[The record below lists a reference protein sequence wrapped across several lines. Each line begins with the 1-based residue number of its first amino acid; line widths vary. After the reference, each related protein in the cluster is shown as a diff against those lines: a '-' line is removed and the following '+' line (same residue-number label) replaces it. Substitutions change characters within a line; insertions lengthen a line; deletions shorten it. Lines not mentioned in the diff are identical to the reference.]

1 MFYILIILIIICVI
15 IFAIYKN
22 YVKFD
27 GNDFKYVTPIQI
39 TTQSVENMLNNIEDQ
54 SDGRIRL
61 KEKILTH
68 IYRKV
73 DDTKSDDLTNYI
85 NDLPRT
91 SNEYEVMQKYI
102 VNEKYENYT
111 IYGAPS
117 IKDFIQENYNFE
129 LEDKIEII
137 KKLYGVLLNR
147 GDITDF
153 DLANPYYEKFKIDTD
168 VYKTPHI
175 ALKYIF
181 TIFKDG
187 EKVKI
192 YSQEDIGV
200 LDYLNKYINTRLY
213 REKFGWELDNRFYSY
228 VNLNNYK
235 IYAVAVPLFGQV
247 EYNSYT
253 KDIVQLKEFIYGI
266 NKINTINNTKIN
278 SKEIFKK
285 QTFSY
290 MTKNQIDLASK
301 VDISMIKN
309 TKNIKVVVIINKYHG
324 RKIVIIYDNE
334 NFYQMDLIVNN
345 QCSLSGVKS
354 KMIEKQVNS
363 PNVEYYGLLSKDF
376 PYAIVKL
383 QKVSA
388 GNNLLLQ
395 YILPYTRKDIILKD
409 LINFDKSRQIP
420 KAVQDLF
427 KYVGGA
433 LGEYGDMIGAEKI
446 YENESYYAIKS
457 LPDMKR
463 YDNAQEDFD
472 MNVIKERYI
481 LWIVKK
487 SHFYKIKQNIM
498 DIDDPTLLYTIDSK
512 DVCEIMDKVIP
523 KNALAYCRL
532 FSGIRTNN
540 LHFKVEIYKDPKYYK
555 FAQLLF
561 TVNIFAE
568 NNNIVYYDNYKKLTT
583 IDPNYYK
590 NLSGSY
596 FIHYGIRQKY
606 LSTLRNIDAN
616 TKSRMIINMPRII
629 GRGENIFDNLSWIQY
644 KEIEQFLNLRYS
656 FSIIKQHAKIN
667 KPINED
673 LIKLSK
679 LKKQQVELIYNSFK
693 NSADQIE
700 LGILIAKSIFN
711 NIQGSILS
719 IGNEFFLT
727 IFPNSDVYFIPCL
740 IDSKNTE
747 NYEKY
752 IKERVKSK
760 VFGSLLSHLCENNSN
775 LFSLE
780 HKNMSKTPLG
790 FSNLIDNIK
799 NYKVNI
805 EKYDTII
812 FTYKPS
818 LDMAQYNSNSHGPLL
833 SNIFIDLVLKNIQIS
848 LENVKQN
855 FILVTGIL
863 YPNSYICKIINYISK
878 FFEKTL
884 YEINEE
890 AIHIKFM
897 NINKPYKRFDGKVT
911 YNNNDI
917 FFEGH
922 PKLDLPIPVDID
934 IDESPMNNNIKAIHD
949 SYYNKFIIAYNNLEF
964 ENKEELLENL
974 IYERL
979 NKTREYYEKYDM
991 KFDNYFTAN
1000 LTNYNK
1006 IVYQQF
1012 LSFKQTVFSSLAT
1025 YGKKSSIM
1033 SKPLKGKEYDY
1044 EEFMKYN
1051 KLIYANK
1058 QLLNASFPDTKEKY
1072 KMYKNISE
1080 DFTRGVAI
1088 YISNHYKLNINRISN
1103 AFVKLWEIYIMFPV
1117 ITGDINAFHMCEAPG
1132 QWIKTT
1138 EYFMSTIM
1146 KNNNF
1151 KYNWLANSLNPSNP
1165 ENIKKFGDDIIN
1177 DTYGLLKNNKN
1188 RWLFAE
1194 DDTGDITIS
1203 KNIRWYRENVKANLV
1218 TGDAGL
1224 STDLPLVYMQ
1234 KLDYSQYLIT
1244 AAVADKGAN
1253 CVIKCFQQFIV
1264 KHKSSMY
1271 SDGFFVNLLYL
1282 YFLSFETVYLYKP
1295 YTSGAI
1301 NGEFY
1306 IVGINFLGVS
1316 KEELE
1321 DLLIIQDNF
1330 EENMT
1335 FFERNDIPD
1344 YFVAQVESFV
1354 RDMTERRIN
1363 AQNKAKFLINVADD
1377 TEDKYGFKDLL
1388 ANIKEIH
1395 EVRFKEWIRLFKFV

>member
-1 MFYILIILIIICVI
+1 MFYILIILIIIFVI

-22 YVKFD
+22 YVKFG
-27 GNDFKYVTPIQI
+27 GNDFEYVTPIQI
-39 TTQSVENMLNNIEDQ
+39 TTQSVENMLNNFSHQ
-54 SDGRIRL
+54 SAGRIIL

-85 NDLPRT
+85 NNLPYT
-91 SNEYEVMQKYI
+91 SNEYEIMQKYI

-129 LEDKIEII
+129 LEDKTEII

-147 GDITDF
+147 DNITDL
-153 DLANPYYEKFKIDTD
+153 DLANPFYGEFEINTD

-187 EKVKI
+187 KKVEI
-192 YSQEDIGV
+192 YSQEEIDV
-200 LDYLNKYINTRLY
+200 LNYLNTYINTRLY
-213 REKFGWELDNRFYSY
+213 REKFGWNLDNRFYSY
-228 VNLNNYK
+228 VNLNSYK
-235 IYAVAVPLFGQV
+235 IYAIAVPLFGQV
-247 EYNSYT
+247 EYNSFT
-253 KDIVQLKEFIYGI
+253 KNVVQLTEFIYRLKILSNI
-266 NKINTINNTKIN
+266 NQNM
-278 SKEIFKK
+278 KEEYKK
-285 QTFSY
+285 QTFPY
-290 MTKNQIDLASK
+290 MTRNQKDLASK
-301 VDISMIKN
+301 
-309 TKNIKVVVIINKYHG
+309 TNINILQNGEVKKVITIINKYHG
-324 RKIVIIYDNE
+324 RKTVILSIGED
-334 NFYQMDLIVNN
+334 FYQMDLIVNN
-345 QCSLSGVKS
+345 DYSRTDNKS
-354 KMIEKQVNS
+354 RMDEKQVNS
-363 PNVEYYGLLSKDF
+363 PNVEYYGLLGEDF

-383 QKVSA
+383 KKIT
-388 GNNLLLQ
+388 NDDKLILQ
-395 YILPYTRKDIILKD
+395 YILPYTYRTIK
-409 LINFDKSRQIP
+409 INTLHDFNCKSPIPEALMDMVTVSGRGEGESFDTLDAEKVYDDGIYCAMKVIP
-420 KAVQDLF
+420 KM
-427 KYVGGA
+427 
-433 LGEYGDMIGAEKI
+433 ERYGD
-446 YENESYYAIKS
+446 
-457 LPDMKR
+457 
-463 YDNAQEDFD
+463 AQEDFD
-472 MNVIKERYI
+472 MSVITERFVI
-481 LWIVKK
+481 WIVKK
-487 SHFYKIKQNIM
+487 SHFDEIRQGAKTIN
-498 DIDDPTLLYTIDSK
+498 DPTLLYTTDSK
-512 DVCEIMDKVIP
+512 IVCKIMDNIIP
-523 KNALAYCRL
+523 KDALVYCRL
-532 FSGIRTNN
+532 FPGIKTNN
-540 LHFKVEIYKDPKYYK
+540 LHFKVEIYKNSKYYQ

-561 TVNIFAE
+561 TVSIFAE
-568 NNNIVYYDNYKKLTT
+568 NNNIVYYDNYKKITS
-583 IDPNYYK
+583 IYPEYYK
-590 NLSGSY
+590 ELICSY
-596 FIHYGIRQKY
+596 FIHYGLRQNY
-606 LSTLRNIDAN
+606 LDKIYVKEKAYNKSNLFNKNNKIINRYNYSN
-616 TKSRMIINMPRII
+616 TKIM
-629 GRGENIFDNLSWIQY
+629 GRGDNLFDNITWTQF

-656 FSIIKQHAKIN
+656 FSIIKQQAKVN
-667 KPINED
+667 KQIDED
-673 LIKLSK
+673 LIKRSK
-679 LKKQQVELIYNSFK
+679 IKKQHVELIYNAFK
-693 NSADQIE
+693 NSAEQIE
-700 LGILIAKSIFN
+700 LFVLITKNIFN
-711 NIQGSILS
+711 GINGPVLS
-719 IGNEFFLT
+719 IGNEFALT
-727 IFPNSDVYFIPCL
+727 VFPESDIYFIPYL
-740 IDSKNTE
+740 IDIKKAE
-747 NYEKY
+747 DYEKY
-752 IKERVKSK
+752 IRERAKGK
-760 VFGSLLSHLCENNSN
+760 VFGNLTDKIENYR
-775 LFSLE
+775 
-780 HKNMSKTPLG
+780 
-790 FSNLIDNIK
+790 IIIK
-799 NYKVNI
+799 
-805 EKYDTII
+805 KYDSII
-812 FTYKPS
+812 FIYKPS
-818 LDMAQYNSNSHGPLL
+818 SDISQYNFNSHGPLL
-833 SNIFIDLVLKNIQIS
+833 SNIFIDLILENIQIS
-848 LENVKQN
+848 LGNVNKN
-855 FILVTGIL
+855 FILITTIL

-878 FFEKTL
+878 FFEKTI
-884 YEINEE
+884 YEINDDSLF
-890 AIHIKFM
+890 IKFM
-897 NINKPYKRFDGKVT
+897 NINKSYKRFDGKVT
-911 YNNNDI
+911 YDNNDI

-934 IDESPMNNNIKAIHD
+934 IDESPINNNIKAIHD
-949 SYYNKFIIAYNNLEF
+949 SYYNNFIVTYNNLEF
-964 ENKEELLENL
+964 ENKEEVLENL

-1044 EEFMKYN
+1044 AEFMKYN

-1282 YFLSFETVYLYKP
+1282 YFLSFETVYIYKP

-1321 DLLIIQDNF
+1321 DLLTIQDNF

-1335 FFERNDIPD
+1335 FFERKDIPD

-1354 RDMTERRIN
+1354 RDMTERRVN
-1363 AQNKAKFLINVADD
+1363 AQNKAKFLINVVDD